1 MHICHVNSM
10 AYTSNCMNKILFRSI
25 FSENQGLLK
34 IFRNNQITLDLFY
47 GCEYVPTFR
56 FAQWILF
63 DCASEKCIA

>member
-34 IFRNNQITLDLFY
+34 IFRNNQITLDLF
-47 GCEYVPTFR
+47 
-56 FAQWILF
+56 
-63 DCASEKCIA
+63 